1 MQTLYGSLFHMQQ
14 HPVAHVDHCQL
25 MLLILVLCVH
35 GRDTLYSHMI
45 SCQVS
50 SDSPPPLQLS
60 YLNLGG
66 NALLVHQH
74 QGLRCWWEHPH
85 PPAGNDTR
93 F

>member
-1 MQTLYGSLFHMQQ
+1 MATESHAPLLVQLTYLDLGGNAFKGTLPEAY
-14 HPVAHVDHCQL
+14 
-25 MLLILVLCVH
+25 H
-35 GRDTLYSHMI
+35 GLTN
-45 SCQVS
+45 
-50 SDSPPPLQLS
+50 LS